1 MSTPNPARII
11 GAGVAIMGMLVG
23 PASGVVYGISEWK
36 LRRPNDAPLVPLRAT
51 AAPNLAEGERMARI
65 VGFQA
70 SFGAYWPYL
79 TAKPE
84 IEDSP
89 MPQAAPFRLTRLYGQ
104 VNHLVIKW

>member
-11 GAGVAIMGMLVG
+11 GAGLAIMGVLAG
-23 PASGVVYGISEWK
+23 TASGWSMASLSG
-36 LRRPNDAPLVPLRAT
+36 NC
-51 AAPNLAEGERMARI
+51 AARTMRHLAEGERMARI

-70 SFGAYWPYL
+70 SFGVYWPYL